1 VQPVGDA
8 PIGLPVLGRDAEVK
22 ARSDPRC
29 VPYGPLS
36 LLILLLARYVV
47 KGLSGERKALI
58 ERYTIDADEAL
69 HREGI
74 AEEAAR
80 EEASRTATHD
90 PAGTWSRFAAPL
102 VEPLLKLRRPAI
114 RLVPSTPSAPSPPRT
129 FSFAARIAGARG
141 YSMKMAG
148 LSNSAATTNST
159 RSAATVT
166 NDSAGS
172 LRQLDQAQELPLGR
186 ATRPSGK
193 KY

>member
-1 VQPVGDA
+1 M
-8 PIGLPVLGRDAEVK
+8 
-22 ARSDPRC
+22 RS
-29 VPYGPLS
+29 VWAVVA
-36 LLILLLARYVV
+36 LILLLARYVV

-114 RLVPSTPSAPSPPRT
+114 RLVPSR
-129 FSFAARIAGARG
+129 
-141 YSMKMAG
+141 Y
-148 LSNSAATTNST
+148 
-159 RSAATVT
+159 
-166 NDSAGS
+166 
-172 LRQLDQAQELPLGR
+172 PLGALAAEDVQLR
-186 ATRPSGK
+186 CANCRREGLLDEDGWTLELCGDNQLHPFCRDCYERFGRVA
-193 KY
+193 